1 MDFDLADCLARVR
14 QGDDAAAAALV
25 DHLYPLVTRIIG
37 GHRPRRADAEDLK
50 QEIFLKMFSHLEQ
63 YRGVVPFER
72 WVSRIAVNHCL
83 NALRSQRVRPEW
95 RFADLSE
102 EQAEV
107 IDAVATDSDRQPHPA
122 EALGARELLNLLL
135 NGLTPRERMLME
147 WLELQDRSVE
157 EVRQITGW
165 SAVRIRVAAHRARK
179 KLNRFYQAL
188 KQQGK
193 T

>member
-1 MDFDLADCLARVR
+1 MDFDLVDCLARVR

-25 DHLYPLVTRIIG
+25 DHLYPLVSRIIG
-37 GHRPRRADAEDLK
+37 GHRPRRTDADDLK

-72 WVSRIAVNHCL
+72 WVSHIAVNHCI
-83 NALRSQRVRPEW
+83 NALRWQRKRPEW
-95 RFADLSE
+95 RLADLSE

-107 IDAVATDSDRQPHPA
+107 IEALATDPDRQPHPA
-122 EALGARELLNLLL
+122 EALGARELLDLLF
-135 NGLTPRERMLME
+135 GRLTPRERLLME

-157 EVRQITGW
+157 EVRQLTGW
-165 SAVRIRVAAHRARK
+165 SAVRVRVSAHRARK
-179 KLNRFYQAL
+179 KLNRLYHDL